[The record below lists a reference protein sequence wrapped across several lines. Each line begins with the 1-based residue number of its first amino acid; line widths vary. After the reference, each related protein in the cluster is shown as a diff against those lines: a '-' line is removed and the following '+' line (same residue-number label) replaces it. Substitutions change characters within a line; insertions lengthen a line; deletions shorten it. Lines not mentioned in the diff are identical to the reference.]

1 MPKIVDHEAQR
12 ASMLD
17 GAFELFADNGY
28 AAISMRSLA
37 TGLGVSTGTLYHY
50 FASKDEIFEHMV
62 RRVAERD
69 VSAAIEAI
77 PENAD
82 QLLRL
87 QAVFGWIY
95 SNQTYLRRM
104 LLLIFDFQR
113 RRSDHE
119 ASVLVEQAAQ
129 LYRLAFEEQVG
140 EHGPAWSMILGMLIQ
155 EQLEPEISD
164 PMKHLT
170 VLESL
175 LVDGKSRATKKNH

>member
-1 MPKIVDHEAQR
+1 MPKIVDHDAQR
-12 ASMLD
+12 AAMLD

-28 AAISMRSLA
+28 AATSMRSLA

-50 FASKDEIFEHMV
+50 FGSKDDIFENMV

-82 QLLRL
+82 RLLRL
-87 QAVFGWIY
+87 QAIFGWICAH
-95 SNQTYLRRM
+95 QIYLKRM

-113 RRSDHE
+113 YRSDEE
-119 ASVLVEQAAQ
+119 AAVLVEQASQ

-140 EHGPAWSMILGMLIQ
+140 EHGPAWSMILGMLVQ
-155 EQLEPEISD
+155 DLLEPAVSD
-164 PMKHLT
+164 PAGHLA
-170 VLESL
+170 VLER
-175 LVDGKSRATKKNH
+175 LVVDD